1 MYYYAHITKRQFL
14 VLCMFILSIPFLA
27 YGYLMAAKN
36 YPMFFFPCGLKEY
49 FHLYCP
55 GCGGTH
61 AVEALLQLDIVKS
74 FLYNPLVLYMVGC
87 IAYYLIKA
95 IVELIKQHGDA
106 YYPIHLGFLWV
117 FVGLMVGIFIVRNF
131 LLVQFQIDYL
141 GELAKYW

>member
-1 MYYYAHITKRQFL
+1 MYYYAHITKRQFI
-14 VLCMFILSIPFLA
+14 VLCIFILTIPLFA
-27 YGYLMAAKN
+27 YGYLFAAKN
-36 YPMFFFPCGLKEY
+36 YPIFFLPCGLKEH

-61 AVEALLQLDIVKS
+61 AVAALLEFNLIES

-87 IAYYLIKA
+87 ILYYVVKTILQLK
-95 IVELIKQHGDA
+95 KQNGDA
-106 YYPIHLGFLWV
+106 HFSIHLGFLWV

-131 LLVQFQIDYL
+131 LLVRFQIDYM